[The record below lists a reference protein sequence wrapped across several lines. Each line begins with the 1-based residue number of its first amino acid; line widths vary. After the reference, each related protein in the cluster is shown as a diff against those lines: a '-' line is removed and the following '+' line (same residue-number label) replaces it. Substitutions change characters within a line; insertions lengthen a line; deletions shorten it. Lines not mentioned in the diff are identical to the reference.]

1 MYGVTRSTGPPVAPP
16 LEEQVYAE
24 SAADVCAELRQLNR
38 SLLQSFLELTKLMA
52 SSPSQCCDKG
62 ARPAKSS
69 GHHCCASRAT
79 HTRATRT
86 TRTTRATRAT
96 RATCVTRITRTTPAP
111 PAPHPHHPCHT
122 RATHTT
128 RTTHTTRATRATRAV
143 ADLRTLFLNFQHLLN
158 TYRPHEARE
167 ALIAIVRQQA
177 AAKRQLSDELEAA
190 CAEAARSVSE
200 ELREPAEADA
210 DALALA
216 PPHHA
221 PAGAASAGA
230 AAAQPAAAAGVSAEE
245 AQDGPRGRIRALER
259 LLTTLEAVP

>member
-1 MYGVTRSTGPPVAPP
+1 MAAAEQAWPAPPPFRRRDPPAPVEGEFSMYGVTRSTGPPVAPP

-38 SLLQSFLELTKLMA
+38 SLLQSFLELTQLMA
-52 SSPSQCCDKG
+52 RSPSQCCDKG
-62 ARPAKSS
+62 ARPP
-69 GHHCCASRAT
+69 
-79 HTRATRT
+79 ATRT
-86 TRTTRATRAT
+86 TRTTRTTSTAHAT
-96 RATCVTRITRTTPAP
+96 
-111 PAPHPHHPCHT
+111 
-122 RATHTT
+122 
-128 RTTHTTRATRATRAV
+128 TRAV

-221 PAGAASAGA
+221 PMALAPPAAAPAASAG
-230 AAAQPAAAAGVSAEE
+230 E
-245 AQDGPRGRIRALER
+245 AHAGPRGRDPPGLGALER
-259 LLTTLEAVP
+259 LLTTLEGVP